1 MRKFIG
7 ILLVVLLLGSVAL
20 CVGCGKKKV
29 TPVVV
34 VEPVNPLAP
43 DWYLNL
49 PTDPNNFYSVAEAVS
64 NSMQFAADRAKNLA
78 RVELANQF
86 QVKISALF
94 KQFREEIGAPEDA
107 ELLQLAMAVSK
118 SVVSEAING
127 SKLVKQEMRESAK
140 DDGGKLYQ
148 AFVLLEM
155 GIGEA
160 NSTLMAKVKANKRLY
175 TQFRASKG
183 FQELEKEVEEYEKW
197 KKEEDM

>member
-1 MRKFIG
+1 MRKFMG

-34 VEPVNPLAP
+34 VEPENPIAP

-64 NSMQFAADRAKNLA
+64 NSLQFAADRAKDLA

-86 QVKISALF
+86 QVKITGLF

-127 SKLVKQEMRESAK
+127 SKLVKQEVREK
-140 DDGGKLYQ
+140 GNGKKLYQ

-160 NSTLMAKVKANKRLY
+160 NTTLVSKVKANNRLY

-197 KKEEDM
+197 KKEEGM

>member
-1 MRKFIG
+1 MRKFVG

-20 CVGCGKKKV
+20 CVGCGKKEV
-29 TPVVV
+29 PPVVV
-34 VEPVNPLAP
+34 VEPENPLAP
-43 DWYLNL
+43 DWYFNL

-64 NSMQFAADRAKNLA
+64 ESIQFAADRAKNLA

-86 QVKISALF
+86 QVKITGLF
-94 KQFREEIGAPEDA
+94 KQFREEVGAPEDA

-127 SKLVKQEMRESAK
+127 SKLVKQEVKEK
-140 DDGGKLYQ
+140 DNGKKLYQ

-160 NSTLMAKVKANKRLY
+160 NSTLMSKVKANNRLY

-197 KKEEDM
+197 KKEEGM

>member
-1 MRKFIG
+1 MRKSIG

-20 CVGCGKKKV
+20 CVGCGRKKV
-29 TPVVV
+29 EPVVV
-34 VEPVNPLAP
+34 ELENPIAP

-107 ELLQLAMAVSK
+107 DLLQLAMAVSK

-140 DDGGKLYQ
+140 DDGGKIYQ

-160 NSTLMAKVKANKRLY
+160 NSTLMSKVKANNRLY

-197 KKEEDM
+197 KKEEGM

>member
-1 MRKFIG
+1 MRKFMG

-20 CVGCGKKKV
+20 CVGCGKKRV
-29 TPVVV
+29 APEVVV
-34 VEPVNPLAP
+34 IEPENPLAP

-64 NSMQFAADRAKNLA
+64 NSMQFAADRAKDLA

-86 QVKISALF
+86 QVKITGLF
-94 KQFREEIGAPEDA
+94 KQFREEVGAPEDA

-118 SVVSEAING
+118 SVVSESING
-127 SKLVKQEMRESAK
+127 AKLVKQEMKEKSN
-140 DDGGKLYQ
+140 GKTLYQ
-148 AFVLLEM
+148 AFVLMEM

-160 NSTLMAKVKANKRLY
+160 NTTLVSKVKANNRLY

-197 KKEEDM
+197 KKDQGGM

>member
-1 MRKFIG
+1 MRKFMG

-34 VEPVNPLAP
+34 VEPENPIAP

-64 NSMQFAADRAKNLA
+64 NSLQFAADRAKDLA

-86 QVKISALF
+86 QVKITGLF
-94 KQFREEIGAPEDA
+94 KQFREEIGAPEEA

-127 SKLVKQEMRESAK
+127 SKLVKQEVREK
-140 DDGGKLYQ
+140 GNGKKLYQ

-160 NSTLMAKVKANKRLY
+160 NTTLVSKVKANNRLY

-197 KKEEDM
+197 KKEEGM

>member
-20 CVGCGKKKV
+20 CIGCGKKKV
-29 TPVVV
+29 VPVVV

-43 DWYLNL
+43 DWYFNL
-49 PTDPNNFYSVAEAVS
+49 PTDPNNFYSVAESVS
-64 NSMQFAADRAKNLA
+64 ESIQFAADRAKNLA

-86 QVKISALF
+86 QVKITGLF
-94 KQFREEIGAPEDA
+94 KQFREEVGAPEDA

-127 SKLVKQEMRESAK
+127 SKLVKQEVKEK
-140 DDGGKLYQ
+140 GNGKKLYQ

-160 NSTLMAKVKANKRLY
+160 NSTLMSKVKANNRLY

-197 KKEEDM
+197 KKEEGM

>member
-20 CVGCGKKKV
+20 CVGCGRKKV

-34 VEPVNPLAP
+34 VVQPENPLAP

-64 NSMQFAADRAKNLA
+64 NSIQFAADRAKNLA

-86 QVKISALF
+86 QVKITGLF
-94 KQFREEIGAPEDA
+94 KQFREEVGAPEDA

-127 SKLVKQEMRESAK
+127 SKLVKQEVREK
-140 DDGGKLYQ
+140 GNGKKLYQ

-160 NSTLMAKVKANKRLY
+160 NSTLMAKVKANKNLY

-197 KKEEDM
+197 KKEEGM

>member
-20 CVGCGKKKV
+20 CVGCGRKKV
-29 TPVVV
+29 EPVVV
-34 VEPVNPLAP
+34 ELENPIAP
-43 DWYLNL
+43 DWYFNL

-64 NSMQFAADRAKNLA
+64 ESIQFAADRAKNLA

-86 QVKISALF
+86 QVKITGLF
-94 KQFREEIGAPEDA
+94 KQFREEVGAPEDA

-127 SKLVKQEMRESAK
+127 SKLVKQEVKEK
-140 DDGGKLYQ
+140 DNGKKLYQ

-160 NSTLMAKVKANKRLY
+160 NSTLMSKVKANGILVSRTMQPHVPTPERLA
-175 TQFRASKG
+175 QQHGDHPPGR
-183 FQELEKEVEEYEKW
+183 
-197 KKEEDM
+197 

>member
-20 CVGCGKKKV
+20 CVGCSKKEV
-29 TPVVV
+29 VPVV
-34 VEPVNPLAP
+34 VEPENPLAP
-43 DWYLNL
+43 DWYFNL

-140 DDGGKLYQ
+140 DDGGKIYQ

-160 NSTLMAKVKANKRLY
+160 NSTLMSKVKANNRLY

-197 KKEEDM
+197 KKEEGM

>member
-20 CVGCGKKKV
+20 CVGCGRKKV
-29 TPVVV
+29 EPVVV
-34 VEPVNPLAP
+34 ELENPIAP
-43 DWYLNL
+43 DWYFNL

-64 NSMQFAADRAKNLA
+64 ESIQFAADRAKNLA
-78 RVELANQF
+78 RFELANQF
-86 QVKISALF
+86 QVKITGLF
-94 KQFREEIGAPEDA
+94 KQFREEVGAPEDA

-127 SKLVKQEMRESAK
+127 SKLVKQEVKEK
-140 DDGGKLYQ
+140 DNGKKLYQ

-160 NSTLMAKVKANKRLY
+160 NSTLMSKVKANNRLY

-197 KKEEDM
+197 KKEEGM